1 MRLTDLSR
9 VLKGASL
16 VIDQVVKRNRPE
28 IAWRLER
35 AKFHAGELLKVL
47 IEVNNENK
55 GSRVDYEDYSHKD
68 VHNSGA
74 RDGSDVPDAT
84 KTPEKPKAQVVVD
97 PIGFSTINVDS
108 LSEDPMNNVQARS
121 DSNKKQMNERAVPS
135 TQLGR
140 MMGFGSLAFRM
151 AMGEAVDRASH
162 AISGNSGPRSI
173 SDENAE
179 RLAESLCRMRGAAL
193 KLGQVL
199 SLQDDSSLP
208 PSLSKAL
215 ERVKQAADYM
225 PKRQLEAQL
234 EDQLGADWRSK
245 LLDFDPVPLA
255 AASIG
260 QVHRATLLDGTEVAM
275 KIQYPGVAESIDSDL
290 MNLKRLV
297 QMTNL
302 LPPGLFID
310 KIIEVASVELKE
322 ECDYIREA
330 ASQEEYRR
338 YVIADPVLS
347 RHCQVPQVYPELCTK
362 RILTTKLVPGYPID
376 QAVTLPQ
383 EVRNAIARA
392 VLIITIRELFEWRFI
407 QSDPNYANFLYDHPG
422 KTIYIIDFGAARRY
436 NKSFV
441 DGYMKLVWAASNK
454 DVDTI
459 LKVSKDLG
467 FITGDET
474 QEFMD
479 AHVAAGLVVGE
490 PFLLDAPFDFGNS

>member
-55 GSRVDYEDYSHKD
+55 GLRVDYEDYVHKD
-68 VHNSGA
+68 VHNSGE
-74 RDGSDVPDAT
+74 RDGREVPDAA
-84 KTPEKPKAQVVVD
+84 KTPDQPKVQVVVD

-108 LSEDPMNNVQARS
+108 LSEDPLSNVQARS

-140 MMGFGSLAFRM
+140 MMGFGSLALRM

-322 ECDYIREA
+322 ECT
-330 ASQEEYRR
+330 SS
-338 YVIADPVLS
+338 VS
-347 RHCQVPQVYPELCTK
+347 CF
-362 RILTTKLVPGYPID
+362 
-376 QAVTLPQ
+376 
-383 EVRNAIARA
+383 
-392 VLIITIRELFEWRFI
+392 VLIFVLIPEIISYPRITFF
-407 QSDPNYANFLYDHPG
+407 QYFHQA
-422 KTIYIIDFGAARRY
+422 
-436 NKSFV
+436 
-441 DGYMKLVWAASNK
+441 
-454 DVDTI
+454 
-459 LKVSKDLG
+459 
-467 FITGDET
+467 ITFAKQRAKRNT
-474 QEFMD
+474 D
-479 AHVAAGLVVGE
+479 AT
-490 PFLLDAPFDFGNS
+490 S